1 MTIIKE
7 ILTATLKLETLNN
20 FFIDQD
26 KLTIELRDKT
36 ATVLFENSLSDN
48 NYENKVYL
56 KELHNLLDFIKSVLD
71 CNFSGS
77 IIVIEHDKNNNQIKI
92 LA

>member
-48 NYENKVYL
+48 NYEGYFNTR
-56 KELHNLLDFIKSVLD
+56 
-71 CNFSGS
+71 
-77 IIVIEHDKNNNQIKI
+77 
-92 LA
+92 